1 MSATWLIARHE
12 LRRLAVQW
20 WAWALAAATL
30 GLLAYYFLL
39 ALDAFLALSPKIAA
53 HSDAPGA
60 TDLVAVPILR
70 LLGSLL
76 LLLMPLFG
84 MRAIAGERRTHSL
97 ALLLGAGI
105 GDAPIVLGKWL
116 AVWIYALLLIALV
129 SLLPLSLGF
138 STTLDGGKLATTVL
152 GLALEGAALAAIA
165 VWASSITE
173 HPAFAAAIA
182 IAMNLLLSV
191 LDAGARMQGVSN
203 SFINYLA
210 LPTHLAPFCRG
221 IVSSVDAIY
230 FVLLTLLALALAT
243 RRVDAMRSE
252 G

>member
-1 MSATWLIARHE
+1 MNATLLIARHE

-53 HSDAPGA
+53 HSDAPGV

-70 LLGSLL
+70 MLGSLFL
-76 LLLMPLFG
+76 LLLPLLG
-84 MRAIAGERRTHSL
+84 MRAIAGERRANSL
-97 ALLLGAGI
+97 ALLLAAGV

-116 AVWIYALLLIALV
+116 AVWGYALVLIALAL
-129 SLLPLSLGF
+129 LLPLSLGLG
-138 STTLDGGKLATTVL
+138 TTLDGGKLAATVL
-152 GLALEGAALAAIA
+152 GLALEAGALAAIA
-165 VWASSITE
+165 VWASSLTE
-173 HPAFAAAIA
+173 HPSFAAAIA
-182 IAMNLLLSV
+182 IATNLLLTV

-203 SFINYLA
+203 GFINYLA
-210 LPTHLAPFCRG
+210 LPTHIEPFCRG

-230 FVLLTLLALALAT
+230 FALIALLALALAT
-243 RRVDAMRSE
+243 RRVDALRSD

>member
-12 LRRLAVQW
+12 LRRFAVQW

-30 GLLAYYFLL
+30 GLLAYYFLM

-53 HSDAPGA
+53 HSDAPGV

-70 LLGSLL
+70 TLGSLFL
-76 LLLMPLFG
+76 LLIPLLG
-84 MRAIAGERRTHSL
+84 MRAIAGERRTHAL
-97 ALLLGAGI
+97 ALLLGAGV

-116 AVWIYALLLIALV
+116 AVWAYSLALLALAL
-129 SLLPLSLGF
+129 LLPLSLVQGA
-138 STTLDGGKLATTVL
+138 TLDWGKLAAAVL
-152 GLALEGAALAAIA
+152 GLALQAGALAAIA
-165 VWASSITE
+165 VWASSVTE

-182 IAMNLLLSV
+182 IAMNLLLTV
-191 LDAGARMQGVSN
+191 LDAGARLQGVSN
-203 SFINYLA
+203 GFINYLA

-221 IVSSVDAIY
+221 IVSSVDALY
-230 FVLLTLLALALAT
+230 FVLLALLALALAT
-243 RRVDAMRSE
+243 RRVDALRSD